1 MERVISCT
9 SWINSKLYHV
19 VKPRKAFTLEEY
31 NSSIFLLLFTVSP
44 RFTRVPGR
52 FLVIK
57 ETAVASVTCEAFSHP
72 PSVVRWTRLLAALPK
87 GRSSVS
93 NGTLTIQGFS
103 IADMG
108 TYVCNASNKLGSIT
122 AITSLGFQREK
133 IKGYLNLSF
142 YLAIYYTYWDT
153 LTEKPFV
160 IFSNVGSLQQSEE
173 RAFFFLNKEKIARP
187 IGTAKVFFFNCQKIA
202 HPIRSR
208 SSFPPLGV
216 YRAFTSHSLNEKSL
230 QWTYCD

>member
-19 VKPRKAFTLEEY
+19 VKTRKAFTLEEY

-57 ETAVASVTCEAFSHP
+57 ETAVASVTCKAFSHP

-133 IKGYLNLSF
+133 IKGYLHLSF

-160 IFSNVGSLQQSEE
+160 IFSNEGSLQQSEE
-173 RAFFFLNKEKIARP
+173 RAFFF
-187 IGTAKVFFFNCQKIA
+187 
-202 HPIRSR
+202 
-208 SSFPPLGV
+208 
-216 YRAFTSHSLNEKSL
+216 
-230 QWTYCD
+230 